1 MKISKILAPLGGRTV
16 RNGALALVAATALA
30 ASAQAQTKVRV
41 TLDWVPQSTHGPTFI
56 AQYQG
61 YFKAEGLDV
70 SITPGKGSADA
81 VRKLVAGTHD
91 IGWPDINALIEFNS
105 KNPDQAIKTIMM
117 LYEQPP
123 FSICVLVKSGIK
135 NPKQLVGRSLGA
147 PVFDASYKLF
157 PAFAAAI
164 GIDPNSVKKK
174 NMNPRLREPML
185 IRGDVDSISGHV
197 FSSLLA
203 IKAAGL
209 KESDV
214 DCFMY
219 GDHGM
224 EAYANGIAVSPKFAA
239 AHPEAVKGF
248 IRATYKA
255 ARDMVQRPQMA
266 VDAVKKFQPLVQASV
281 EADRLRIAM
290 DCCILTPNVKKN
302 GYGNVDMARLQ
313 RSINQAAAAYK
324 LKNVPKA
331 ADMFDASF
339 LPPQAERFIH
349 K

>member
-1 MKISKILAPLGGRTV
+1 MKISKILGPLGRRTV
-16 RNGALALVAATALA
+16 RSGALALVAATTLA
-30 ASAQAQTKVRV
+30 VSAQAQTKVRV

-56 AQYQG
+56 AQYEG

-105 KNPDQAIKTIMM
+105 KNPDKAIKTIMM

-123 FSICVLVKSGIK
+123 FSVCVMKKSGITS
-135 NPKQLVGRSLGA
+135 PKQLVGKTLGA

-157 PAFAAAI
+157 PAFAAAV
-164 GIDPNSVKKK
+164 GIDPNAVIKK
-174 NMNPRLREPML
+174 NMDPRLREPML
-185 IRGDVDSISGHV
+185 VRGDVDSISGHA
-197 FSSLLA
+197 FSIVLA
-203 IKAAGL
+203 VKAAGF
-209 KESDV
+209 KESDLE
-214 DCFMY
+214 CFMY
-219 GDHGM
+219 GDNGM

-255 ARDMVQRPQMA
+255 ARDMVLRPEMA
-266 VDAVKKFQPLVQASV
+266 LAAAKKFEPLVQNSV
-281 EADRLRIAM
+281 EADRLRIAL

-302 GYGNVDMARLQ
+302 GYGGVDMARLQ

-324 LKNVPKA
+324 LKNIPKA
-331 ADMFDASF
+331 EDMFDDSY
-339 LPPQAERFIH
+339 LPPKAERFIH

>member
-1 MKISKILAPLGGRTV
+1 MKPSKIFAGLGRKTV
-16 RNGALALVAATALA
+16 RTLGLALVAVTAIT
-30 ASAQAQTKVRV
+30 ASAQSQTKVRV

-56 AQYQG
+56 AQYEG

-70 SITPGKGSADA
+70 TIAPGKGSADA

-105 KNPDQAIKTIMM
+105 KNPGKAIKTIMM

-123 FSICVLVKSGIK
+123 FSICVLANSGIK
-135 NPKQLVGRSLGA
+135 GPKQLVGKSLGA

-197 FSSLLA
+197 FSTLLA
-203 IKAAGL
+203 VKAAGL

-214 DCFMY
+214 DCFLY
-219 GDHGM
+219 GNHGM
-224 EAYANGIAVSPKFAA
+224 ESYANGIAVSPKFAKK
-239 AHPEAVKGF
+239 HPEAVKGF

-255 ARDMVQRPQMA
+255 ARDMVMRPKMA
-266 VDAVKKFQPLVQASV
+266 LSAVKKFQPLVQTSV
-281 EADRLRIAM
+281 EADRLRIAL

-302 GYGNVDMARLQ
+302 GYGDVDMGRLQ

-324 LKNVPKA
+324 LKNIPKA
-331 ADMFDASF
+331 ADMFDPSF
-339 LPPQAERFIH
+339 LPPKAERFIH